1 MANKTISVFRKDLYE
16 GKVVFVTGGGSGI
29 CYSMTQ
35 MLMEHGCSASIFGRR
50 KANIESAAAELS
62 RATGQK
68 CIGVSGDVRKLE
80 SLQDAVKRT
89 VDEFGRIDFVIA
101 GAAGNFLAPLEGEAS
116 ISDVQ
121 RFLPIVPS
129 TAGLSANAFRTV
141 IEIDT
146 LGTYNTFKATI
157 GELVKARGSLIAVS
171 ATLHYRA
178 STLQAHVSAAKAGVD
193 ALVRVIAVEYGPRGV
208 RANCIAPGPIAGTEG
223 MDRLMPKELV
233 EEHTKRIPMQ
243 RYGDKED
250 IAAASCFLF
259 SPAATY
265 ITGTTLVVDGGD
277 WHMSTSAGAGFYPDA
292 FLPGGESKFM
302 TKL

>member
-1 MANKTISVFRKDLYE
+1 MANKTVSVFRKDLFE

-62 RATGQK
+62 RATSKK

-89 VDEFGRIDFVIA
+89 VDEFGRIDFVI
-101 GAAGNFLAPLEGEAS
+101 
-116 ISDVQ
+116 
-121 RFLPIVPS
+121 
-129 TAGLSANAFRTV
+129 AGLSANAFRTV